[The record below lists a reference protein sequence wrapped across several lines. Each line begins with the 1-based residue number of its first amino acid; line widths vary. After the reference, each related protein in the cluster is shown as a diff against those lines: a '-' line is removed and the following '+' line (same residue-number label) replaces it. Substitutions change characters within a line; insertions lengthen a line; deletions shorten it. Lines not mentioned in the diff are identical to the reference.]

1 MVKLDLPC
9 GRLVFLHRQL
19 SCPHLVHNCVQVCS
33 ADDTSKRSAD
43 GRYLR
48 VAIKKIS
55 RPFQSAIH
63 AKRTYRELRMLKHM
77 DHENIIGLLDC
88 FTPQVSLDE
97 FSDV

>member
-1 MVKLDLPC
+1 M
-9 GRLVFLHRQL
+9 
-19 SCPHLVHNCVQVCS
+19 QVCS
-33 ADDTSKRSAD
+33 ADDTSKRSPD

-97 FSDV
+97 FTDV